1 MTTMP
6 FTIKTDLEADLEAYA
21 KNFFDLNPSWKF
33 DSSKKLFPQ
42 LCNLLHKLINKNP
55 RKVFFSKK
63 FHVPDD
69 LQAGL
74 DALVSKL
81 KNGED
86 VNPYLNKPSVDP
98 KQQDGMLNH
107 FGIHH
112 FHLGANLKG
121 NFMERTGII
130 AFVLIRNDIAFF
142 IDAPLH
148 GKDADP
154 LVWSK
159 QNYIQ
164 IIHDE
169 KPELISKFKVD
180 GILRSDPLDDQ
191 NINDLRKKN
200 VNAFI
205 QVNDGTHYLEPG
217 FGTVASGES
226 LIIQLEYLKLIEVL
240 EKRFDLAKQLV
251 DKNVTSS
258 AKELVLRM
266 VDFGGHTN
274 SLSVFFDVIQNGNK
288 LAEISSE
295 YIGGDIVRNTI
306 KGLDAPVT

>member
-1 MTTMP
+1 MP
-6 FTIKTDLEADLEAYA
+6 FTIKTDLEADLETYA
-21 KNFFDLNPSWKF
+21 KNFFDSNPSCKF

-63 FHVPDD
+63 FRVPDD
-69 LQAGL
+69 LRAGL
-74 DALVSKL
+74 DALVFKL
-81 KNGED
+81 ENGED

-112 FHLGANLKG
+112 FHLGTNLKG
-121 NFMERTGII
+121 HFMERTGII
-130 AFVLIRNDIAFF
+130 ALVLIRNDIAFF

-159 QNYIQ
+159 QIYIQ

-169 KPELISKFKVD
+169 KPELISMFKVN
-180 GILRSDPLDDQ
+180 GTLMSDPLDDENL
-191 NINDLRKKN
+191 NILRKKN

-205 QVNDGTHYLEPG
+205 QVNDGTHYMGPG
-217 FGTVASGES
+217 FGTLASGES
-226 LIIQLEYLKLIEVL
+226 LITKLEYLKLMKVL
-240 EKRFDLAKQLV
+240 EERFDSAKQLV
-251 DKNVTSS
+251 LKNVTSS

-274 SLSVFFDVIQNGNK
+274 ALTVFFDVIQNGNK
-288 LAEISSE
+288 IAEISSE
-295 YIGGDIVRNTI
+295 FIGNDQFHQKYSDLNVPI
-306 KGLDAPVT
+306 A